1 MKNGVRLAAC
11 GVRLATCG
19 WRLAAGGWRRAVWG
33 KGSKLNIQGKDL
45 ALFSQ
50 CLIVRDLQDLHD
62 LQDLSPCPVLC
73 ALRPVPCALCS
84 APRALCPV
92 LCALCSVPSPPC
104 PVPYT
109 IKTSSPLFTSPAST
123 IAKAVSARVITRAF
137 FQPYSFQSTEMVATQ
152 GT

>member
-1 MKNGVRLAAC
+1 MKNGVRLAA
-11 GVRLATCG
+11 CG
-19 WRLAAGGWRRAVWG
+19 WRLAAGGWRRAVRG
-33 KGSKLNIQGKDL
+33 KGSKLSIQGKGL
-45 ALFSQ
+45 ALFRSQ

-62 LQDLSPCPVLC
+62 LQDLQDLSPCPVPCALRPVPC
-73 ALRPVPCALCS
+73 ALRPVPCALC
-84 APRALCPV
+84 PE
-92 LCALCSVPSPPC
+92 LCALCSVLCAPC

>member
-62 LQDLSPCPVLC
+62 LQDLQDLSPCPV
-73 ALRPVPCALCS
+73 
-84 APRALCPV
+84 PRALCSV
-92 LCALCSVPSPPC
+92 LCALSPEP
-104 PVPYT
+104 
-109 IKTSSPLFTSPAST
+109 
-123 IAKAVSARVITRAF
+123 RALY
-137 FQPYSFQSTEMVATQ
+137 PTP
-152 GT
+152 